1 MKILNENISKNI
13 LCKLNESDNFNT
25 ELKSKLLDWSKDKDL
40 YSLNYYDGFTSWAEL
55 KGENESN
62 ENLIDKFFKLNGN
75 KIEIISEIKYEESD
89 TKLKANFKVSAIL
102 PNQYEFRKKY
112 TTNGEI
118 LADTV
123 KDNTLLDLRKEI

>member
-89 TKLKANFKVSAIL
+89 TKLK
-102 PNQYEFRKKY
+102 
-112 TTNGEI
+112 
-118 LADTV
+118 
-123 KDNTLLDLRKEI
+123 DNTLLDLRKEI